1 MNNEVIISNDN
12 YLYKIVGMGNA
23 NWAFIQPD
31 NKVYFVNNAS
41 SLFDEME
48 FETTT
53 QALTELRKNGFGGDD
68 DYLKGYRSNTPLTPP
83 PPPYILHQNPI
94 YSSGE
99 YWY

>member
-1 MNNEVIISNDN
+1 MKDEVIISNDN
-12 YLYKIVGMGNA
+12 YLYKVVGFLNA

-68 DYLKGYRSNTPLTPP
+68 DYLKGYRSIKPLTPP
-83 PPPYILHQNPI
+83 TPPYILNQNPI

-99 YWY
+99 YWK